1 MAELQTKAEP
11 ASVPA
16 PATVEP
22 QLAEALDSASKKAT
36 AAVPAPVAAETKALA
51 VVEKEKESE
60 SEFLFFRWSK
70 FQTFAFSESWVV
82 VKIQLLPLHDEKRDA
97 KMKEP
102 E

>member
-60 SEFLFFRWSK
+60 SEFLFFR
-70 FQTFAFSESWVV
+70 
-82 VKIQLLPLHDEKRDA
+82 
-97 KMKEP
+97 
-102 E
+102 